1 MLIEWILSV
10 PSAVESEMKA
20 LLLQLACRFS
30 TAPVDEGYMYQAS
43 HYRHITGVS
52 TYRSTRKVT
61 MVVQWYNVTIGELV
75 GCKSLKGKFNCF
87 IW

>member
-1 MLIEWILSV
+1 MLGLRESILCV

-43 HYRHITGVS
+43 HYRHVTGVS
-52 TYRSTRKVT
+52 TYRSTRK
-61 MVVQWYNVTIGELV
+61 VTIGELV
-75 GCKSLKGKFNCF
+75 GCKSLKGKFNCLF
-87 IW
+87 GRWKG